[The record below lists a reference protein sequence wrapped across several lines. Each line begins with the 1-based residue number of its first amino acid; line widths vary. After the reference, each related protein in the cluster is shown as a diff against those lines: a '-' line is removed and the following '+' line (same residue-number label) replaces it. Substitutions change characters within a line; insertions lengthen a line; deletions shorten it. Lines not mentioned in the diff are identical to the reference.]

1 MAAMAAMAAFKKTR
15 KVKKEGTQLFNDAP
29 SGTPRTKGIGYGT
42 AKRAHNSIKLLAGK
56 DKAYRRQ
63 VATTMYYRAK
73 YHKYQNKGMRD
84 AMKVWGNYIKT
95 L

>member
-1 MAAMAAMAAFKKTR
+1 MAVKKGQTR
-15 KVKKEGTQLFNDAP
+15 KIKKKGTQLFNDAP

-42 AKRAHNSIKLLAGK
+42 AKKAHHSIKLLAGK

-63 VATTMYYRAK
+63 VATTMFYRAK
-73 YHKYQNKGMRD
+73 YHKYQTKDMRES
-84 AMKVWGNYIKT
+84 MKVWGKYLKT